1 MPRSRSSLRFPRTPR
16 GADVGVPASRL
27 AARVLLVACA
37 LGLSGCDDKK
47 TVVVDAGSFTTS
59 GDAGSPTILDAS
71 PSFTTFVDASTVH
84 PPLPARP
91 DAPCR
96 VIEASGVLTL
106 ADAGTPLRVGNAISR
121 GLPLTLGPE
130 AMGTVKDGES
140 GREIRLEGPAHVVP
154 CAGTDETWLLRGTL
168 VMRPGTADQPFQEL
182 LVVVREGVIRLSSGA
197 VVRIEA
203 RPEGTRVTSRGRRPP
218 VWTAKDVKL
227 TWLPGDA
234 GAMEIATLTVPAA
247 AASAAS
253 AVGECETA
261 GKTSRDLGA
270 KLLEKDAPIAE
281 LSPKSLEASRS
292 ERAACAVAKL
302 RAYR

>member
-1 MPRSRSSLRFPRTPR
+1 MPRSRSSRRFPRTPR
-16 GADVGVPASRL
+16 GADVQMSTARIASSVFL
-27 AARVLLVACA
+27 AASA

-47 TVVVDAGSFTTS
+47 TVLDAGFMASS
-59 GDAGSPTILDAS
+59 DAGRGGSILDAS
-71 PSFTTFVDASTVH
+71 PSFATFVDASTVH
-84 PPLPARP
+84 PPVPARP

-96 VIEASGVLTL
+96 IIEASGTLTL
-106 ADAGTPLRVGNAISR
+106 GDAGARLHVGTAIPRGQPLE
-121 GLPLTLGPE
+121 LGPE
-130 AMGTVKDGES
+130 AIATVKDGES
-140 GREIRLEGPAHVVP
+140 GREIRLEGPARVVP

-203 RPEGTRVTSRGRRPP
+203 KPEGTRVTSRGRRPP

-227 TWLPGDA
+227 TWVPGDA
-234 GAMEIATLTVPAA
+234 GASEVATLTLPAA
-247 AASAAS
+247 AASMSS
-253 AVGECETA
+253 AVGECEAA

-292 ERAACAVAKL
+292 ERSACAVAKL
-302 RAYR
+302 RAFR